1 MKFLKKSQEK
11 SLPKS
16 YNPLIPS
23 GLIAHTDKGYFY
35 VKNNKKFRLSS
46 DRAVDSWGLPVI
58 STLESKISHLTLA
71 GVLGFRDGTLI
82 KDISNGKI
90 YLVSDS
96 KRRHVIN
103 PDVLEW
109 LGVKPI
115 EVGLNEAL
123 VHEEGE
129 PLE

>member
-1 MKFLKKSQEK
+1 MKFLKKLQKKPQLKEH
-11 SLPKS
+11 
-16 YNPLIPS
+16 NPVVPS

-35 VKNNKKFRLSS
+35 VKGNKRFKMSS

-58 STLESKISHLTLA
+58 PTLETKLSHLTLS

-82 KDISNGKI
+82 KDISDGKI

-109 LGVKPI
+109 LGIKPI

-123 VHEEGE
+123 VHDEGE
-129 PLE
+129 PLQ